1 MMRVLILLVAG
12 CMVVITT
19 SLPAGPVEDQ
29 AIEAIEP
36 QAKPESRRKFLS
48 FSERQRQKKKERYRP
63 CDWERRNNCDSC
75 GDETDQEKKQDCKI
89 RDLECIVANIQ
100 RCIKSSYRT

>member
-1 MMRVLILLVAG
+1 MRVLILLVAG

-36 QAKPESRRKFLS
+36 QAKPESRLIQSFYRK
-48 FSERQRQKKKERYRP
+48 KKKERHRP
-63 CDWERRNNCDSC
+63 CYWKSKKYCESC

-89 RDLECIVANIQ
+89 RELECAVTNNQ
-100 RCIKSSYRT
+100 RCIRTRT